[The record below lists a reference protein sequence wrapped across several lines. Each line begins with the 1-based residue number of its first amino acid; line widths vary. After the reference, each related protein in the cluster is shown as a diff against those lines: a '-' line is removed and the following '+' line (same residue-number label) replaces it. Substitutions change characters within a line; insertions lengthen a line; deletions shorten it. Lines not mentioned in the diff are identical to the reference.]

1 MISSKLYILVTG
13 KLYQKI
19 KDMRK
24 GELIAFAIGYME
36 IETTDTYGIG
46 GPIESA
52 VDSCILKRF
61 SGNEDCF
68 LFNTLEEAREAA
80 SKL

>member
-1 MISSKLYILVTG
+1 MASSKLYVLVTG

-19 KDMRK
+19 KDMKR
-24 GELIAFAIGYME
+24 GGYMV

-46 GPIESA
+46 GPIEPE

-61 SGNEDCF
+61 NGNEDWN
-68 LFNTLEEAREAA
+68 LFNSLAEAREAA

>member
-1 MISSKLYILVTG
+1 MASSKLYVLVTG
-13 KLYQKI
+13 KLYQKL
-19 KDMRK
+19 KDMK
-24 GELIAFAIGYME
+24 KVTGYMA

-46 GPIESA
+46 GPIEPE

-61 SGNEDCF
+61 NGTDGWE
-68 LFNTLEEAREAA
+68 LFNSLTEAREAA

>member
-1 MISSKLYILVTG
+1 MIESKLYILVTG

-19 KDMRK
+19 KDMRN
-24 GELIAFAIGYME
+24 GELIAYSIGFMA

-46 GPIESA
+46 GPIE

-61 SGNEDCF
+61 IGNEDWA